1 MHIDCDSCVMHA
13 TPACDD
19 CIVTF
24 LLDRPEGAV
33 IIDVEAERA
42 LRTLADAGLAPS
54 SRYRPARRRPLVQ
67 LQRAPDQ
74 ALHLPGGAEEAEG
87 DEATAG

>member
-1 MHIDCDSCVMHA
+1 MLIDCDSCVMRQ
-13 TPACDD
+13 TGACED

-42 LRTLADAGLAPS
+42 LRTLADAGLTPHN
-54 SRYRPARRRPLVQ
+54 RYHPAQARP
-67 LQRAPDQ
+67 
-74 ALHLPGGAEEAEG
+74 G
-87 DEATAG
+87 

>member
-13 TPACDD
+13 TSACDD

-42 LRTLADAGLAPS
+42 LRTLADAGLAPTN
-54 SRYRPARRRPLVQ
+54 RYRPDRRAQ
-67 LQRAPDQ
+67 
-74 ALHLPGGAEEAEG
+74 GA
-87 DEATAG
+87 

>member
-1 MHIDCDSCVMHA
+1 MHA

-54 SRYRPARRRPLVQ
+54 SRYRPARRRRTAHPPH
-67 LQRAPDQ
+67 APDP
-74 ALHLPGGAEEAEG
+74 ALHLPAGEEEAEG